1 MDNIWRH
8 GDKRNTMTLKGKL
21 KRKTQRSSSKSLLP
35 PPSKATAHIYDSNGK
50 VNETRQTDD
59 DAEMD
64 GRNMMT
70 FFFPHAFPLNSSASI
85 VGRRPHG
92 EIISVVILITSLG
105 CNASREISASGI
117 PQVHCID

>member
-35 PPSKATAHIYDSNGK
+35 PIKSYSYDSNRK